1 MYLCIVQKQIE
12 SVLVL
17 GKMAIKML
25 QTLKYVYP
33 LYCTAESILL
43 EEGTPH
49 KNNLPLKTVTNDNI
63 VNISTAIYEVMN
75 WSQFFW
81 LCLTTT
87 YWSIFFLCPGS
98 ADQFWSNWLQFA
110 D

>member
-1 MYLCIVQKQIE
+1 
-12 SVLVL
+12 
-17 GKMAIKML
+17 MAIKML

-63 VNISTAIYEVMN
+63 GNISTAIYEVMN
-75 WSQFFW
+75 
-81 LCLTTT
+81 
-87 YWSIFFLCPGS
+87 
-98 ADQFWSNWLQFA
+98 
-110 D
+110 